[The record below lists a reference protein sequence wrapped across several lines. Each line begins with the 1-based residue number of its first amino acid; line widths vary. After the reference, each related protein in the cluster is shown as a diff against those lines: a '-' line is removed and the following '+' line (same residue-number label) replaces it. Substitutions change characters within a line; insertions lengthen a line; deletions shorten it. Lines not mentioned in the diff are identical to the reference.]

1 MPTTHHRPYDAA
13 SLVRLPL
20 NLEPQSEGG
29 FTITSPLIPEFLTEA
44 DTLAEV
50 MPNVLGASET
60 VVELYEDFGRS
71 LPTEL
76 FVADSSTELVTLDVI
91 VSA

>member
-13 SLVRLPL
+13 GLVRLPL
-20 NLEPQSEGG
+20 NLEPQPEGG
-29 FTITSPLIPEFLTEA
+29 FTITSPLIPEFPTEV

-50 MPNVLGASET
+50 MPNVLGAWET